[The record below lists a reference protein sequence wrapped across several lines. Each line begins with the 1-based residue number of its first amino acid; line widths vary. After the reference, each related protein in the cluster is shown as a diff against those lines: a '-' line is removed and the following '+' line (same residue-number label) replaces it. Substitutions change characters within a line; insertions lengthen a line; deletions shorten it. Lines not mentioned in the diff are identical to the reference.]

1 MMLNPILSFSAI
13 RRMRSFRTM
22 LIVIAYVTALLLAAL
37 TMLSGFIRDDLY
49 LNMMQRGPLCHA
61 LLLAAQFLMLV
72 LIAPAMTSG
81 SIAGERERQTLD
93 LLLVTNTGSFRIV
106 AGKILESFALLALLI
121 VCALPVQCLC
131 LMTGGVTILQI
142 LIGTLFLLA
151 VALACSAV
159 GVFCSSVC
167 RSTVVSGVM
176 SYIVLLL
183 IGAVTMLPFVF
194 GYPQRIT
201 DVVYDAARYAELTPE
216 GARAMLPK
224 LLYLNPG
231 FGLLCLI
238 QGQLHVLTDLL
249 TGRGWGRI
257 YCTWLMMDRADCEVI
272 AVICAGGLILLS
284 VVLAG
289 AAALLIRRRT
299 RAAKQ

>member
-1 MMLNPILSFSAI
+1 
-13 RRMRSFRTM
+13 
-22 LIVIAYVTALLLAAL
+22 
-37 TMLSGFIRDDLY
+37 
-49 LNMMQRGPLCHA
+49 
-61 LLLAAQFLMLV
+61 
-72 LIAPAMTSG
+72 
-81 SIAGERERQTLD
+81 
-93 LLLVTNTGSFRIV
+93 
-106 AGKILESFALLALLI
+106 
-121 VCALPVQCLC
+121 
-131 LMTGGVTILQI
+131 VTILQI

-284 VVLAG
+284 AVLAG

>member
-231 FGLLCLI
+231 
-238 QGQLHVLTDLL
+238 QLHVLTDLL

-284 VVLAG
+284 AVLAG

>member
-1 MMLNPILSFSAI
+1 MMTNPILSFSAI

-22 LIVIAYVTALLLAAL
+22 LIIIAYVAALLLL
-37 TMLSGFIRDDLY
+37 SLLLLNGFLSGNLY
-49 LNMMQRGPLCHA
+49 LNMMERGPLCHTV
-61 LLLAAQFLMLV
+61 LMTAQFLMLV

-131 LMTGGVTILQI
+131 LMTGGITILQI
-142 LIGTLFLLA
+142 LTGTLFLLA
-151 VALACSAV
+151 VALACSSL
-159 GVFCSSVC
+159 GVFCSSLC

-183 IGAVTMLPFVF
+183 IGVVTTLPFVL
-194 GYPQRIT
+194 GYPRKIT
-201 DVVYDAARYAELTPE
+201 DVVYDAARYAELTPA

-231 FGLLCLI
+231 FGLLCLV
-238 QGQLHVLTDLL
+238 QGQIHALTALL

-257 YCTWLMMDRADCEVI
+257 YCTWLMMDRANCEVI
-272 AVICAGGLILLS
+272 AMICAAGLILLS
-284 VVLAG
+284 AV
-289 AAALLIRRRT
+289 
-299 RAAKQ
+299 

>member
-1 MMLNPILSFSAI
+1 MLNPILSFSAI

-22 LIVIAYVTALLLAAL
+22 LIVIAYVAALLLLAL
-37 TMLSGFIRDDLY
+37 VLLGGFLKDELY
-49 LNMMQRGPLCHA
+49 LSMMERGPLCHA
-61 LLLAAQFLMLV
+61 VLMAAQFVMLV

-81 SIAGERERQTLD
+81 SVAGERERQTLD

-121 VCALPVQCLC
+121 VSALPVQCLC
-131 LMTGGVTILQI
+131 LMTGGVTIPQI
-142 LIGTLFLLA
+142 LTGTLFLLA

-159 GVFCSSVC
+159 GVFCSSMC

-176 SYIVLLL
+176 SYVVLLL
-183 IGAVTMLPFVF
+183 IGVVTTLPFVL
-194 GYPQRIT
+194 GYSRKIT
-201 DVVYDAARYAELTPE
+201 DVVYDAARYAELTPA
-216 GARAMLPK
+216 GARAMIPK

-238 QGQLHVLTDLL
+238 QGQIHSL
-249 TGRGWGRI
+249 TGYLTGHGWGRI
-257 YCTWLMMDRADCEVI
+257 YCTWLMMDRANCEVI
-272 AVICAGGLILLS
+272 ALICAGGLMLLS
-284 VVLAG
+284 AALAG
-289 AAALLIRRRT
+289 AAGLLIRKRT

>member
-22 LIVIAYVTALLLAAL
+22 LIVTAYVGALLLLAL
-37 TMLSGFIRDDLY
+37 LMLGSFVGENLY

-61 LLLAAQFLMLV
+61 LLMGAQFVMLV

-81 SIAGERERQTLD
+81 AIAGERERQTLD

-121 VCALPVQCLC
+121 VCAVPVHCLC

-142 LIGTLFLLA
+142 LISTLFLLA

-167 RSTVVSGVM
+167 RNTVVSGVM

-183 IGAVTMLPFVF
+183 IGVVTTLPFVF
-194 GYPQRIT
+194 GYTQKIT
-201 DVVYDAARYAELTPE
+201 DAVYDAARYAKLTPAD
-216 GARAMLPK
+216 ARAMLPK

-231 FGLLCLI
+231 FGLLCLV
-238 QGQLHVLTDLL
+238 QGQIHVLTDLL
-249 TGRGWGRI
+249 TERGWGRI
-257 YCTWLMMDRADCEVI
+257 YCTWLIMDRANCELI
-272 AVICAGGLILLS
+272 AVICTAGLILLS
-284 VVLAG
+284 AVLAG
-289 AAALLIRRRT
+289 VAALLIRKRT
-299 RAAKQ
+299 HMAKQ